1 MDWVSSQFGATA
13 RRLASKSSH
22 RGHPFVRFKFHD
34 LRHLFAVRYLRD
46 GGGIYALQGI
56 PGHTSV
62 KTTEIY
68 LAFLTPDQQHASKMG

>member
-1 MDWVSSQFGATA
+1 M
-13 RRLASKSSH
+13 
-22 RGHPFVRFKFHD
+22 RFKFHD

-56 PGHTSV
+56 LGHTSV

-68 LAFLTPDQQHASKMG
+68 LAFLTPDQQHAAKLG